1 MAGNKSINPAN
12 TAADMAA
19 VTDQLMK
26 IEETITTAV
35 HNQKTLNVELIQ
47 VHERQT
53 ATDVEINAI
62 HHIMNDFSEV
72 NEKLV
77 NDKTVALAKVKVLR
91 EILDETGFISQDVGI
106 SLKEAMSAEPKQPD
120 NVEAIVAPYLEIL
133 TANFNEV
140 MARRVSSQ
148 QPNEAVVTEVFKP
161 KPIPVLKTM
170 SLSKPRTNSTWQ
182 EEETIP
188 QAEGGDRG
196 SKKKRTRQKSKSGMS
211 ESERNEAV
219 ERKSDLTEKT
229 ASENQESANSVIE
242 QPHKSNPKYSEV
254 AGKNCEATTDQFRSV
269 RRESPQEMDKQK
281 KGPYHGKKK
290 VLVVHD
296 AFMNTFDPH
305 LFSNWF
311 EVSTMQHMSIDE
323 IQRRGSIV
331 NKIKQL
337 QPEVAVFHL
346 GYGDISKDIASDEI
360 VSSYKKLIW
369 DIVEKTDTKICI
381 SLMLPVPGLTKHNAK
396 VKEINA
402 QVQGFISSQIKR
414 SDLRNRLF
422 TSNNARLEAHMGT
435 EMSPTYSRLI
445 PALSDRGHKIMWLIL
460 RDSINRSLGLPIK
473 PREITNN
480 NSRTPG
486 KND

>member
-1 MAGNKSINPAN
+1 
-12 TAADMAA
+12 
-19 VTDQLMK
+19 
-26 IEETITTAV
+26 
-35 HNQKTLNVELIQ
+35 
-47 VHERQT
+47 
-53 ATDVEINAI
+53 
-62 HHIMNDFSEV
+62 
-72 NEKLV
+72 
-77 NDKTVALAKVKVLR
+77 
-91 EILDETGFISQDVGI
+91 
-106 SLKEAMSAEPKQPD
+106 
-120 NVEAIVAPYLEIL
+120 
-133 TANFNEV
+133 
-140 MARRVSSQ
+140 
-148 QPNEAVVTEVFKP
+148 
-161 KPIPVLKTM
+161 
-170 SLSKPRTNSTWQ
+170 
-182 EEETIP
+182 
-188 QAEGGDRG
+188 
-196 SKKKRTRQKSKSGMS
+196 
-211 ESERNEAV
+211 
-219 ERKSDLTEKT
+219 
-229 ASENQESANSVIE
+229 
-242 QPHKSNPKYSEV
+242 
-254 AGKNCEATTDQFRSV
+254 
-269 RRESPQEMDKQK
+269 
-281 KGPYHGKKK
+281 
-290 VLVVHD
+290 
-296 AFMNTFDPH
+296 
-305 LFSNWF
+305 
-311 EVSTMQHMSIDE
+311 MQHMSIDE

-337 QPEVAVFHL
+337 QPGVAVFHL

-480 NSRTPG
+480 NSRTRG